1 MALTEVVVREILDR
15 FFDSTAM
22 GNESFYAEILLDYQ
36 VCVATR
42 T

>member
-15 FFDSTAM
+15 FFDSTAI
-22 GNESFYAEILLDYQ
+22 GNKSFYAEVLLDYQ
-36 VCVATR
+36 VCVAIR